1 MRAEANVSRG
11 ATRTATARA
20 RGARL
25 SSGAIVRHAVLI
37 FFCVIA
43 VTPVIWVFSM
53 SLKSIPEAYSTPLTF
68 FPVHPT
74 IDAYSYAFS
83 NIPSLPRYFLNS
95 VIVTTGGMVGVMI
108 ASCLAGFALVWLQ
121 FPGRKVILAIMA
133 ASLFF
138 PTQITSLIGI
148 YQVSADLNL
157 LDSLLG
163 LILPYIAINLV
174 VSTFIMTGVFR
185 AIPKELLEAARTD
198 GCTVLRTLVQILLP
212 LCVNGLIVVAMLN
225 FIAMWGEFL
234 LAYTLTSTSSA
245 RTLTVAM
252 AQATAGTGVWEWPR
266 IAAVYTVMIIPPI
279 ILFVASQKWFMKG
292 ITEGALRQ

>member
-1 MRAEANVSRG
+1 MQVEANISRQ
-11 ATRTATARA
+11 ATRAATARHGE
-20 RGARL
+20 RI
-25 SSGAIVRHAVLI
+25 AIGTVVRHAILI
-37 FFCVIA
+37 LFCLIA
-43 VTPVIWVFSM
+43 VTPVVWVFFM
-53 SLKSIPEAYSTPLTF
+53 SLKSIPEAYATPMTF
-68 FPVHPT
+68 FPAHLT
-74 IDAYSYAFS
+74 FDAYSYAFA

-95 VIVTTGGMVGVMI
+95 VIVTTGGLIGVMVV
-108 ASCLAGFALVWLQ
+108 SSLAGFALVWLE
-121 FPGRKVILAIMA
+121 FSGRKVVLAIMV

-157 LDSLLG
+157 LDSLIG

-212 LCVNGLIVVAMLN
+212 LCINGLIVVAMLN

-266 IAAVYTVMIIPPI
+266 IAAVYTVMIVPPI
-279 ILFVASQKWFMKG
+279 ILFVAAQKWFMKG

>member
-1 MRAEANVSRG
+1 MQVEANVAPG
-11 ATRTATARA
+11 ATRAVAARG

-25 SSGAIVRHAVLI
+25 SAGAVFRHATLI
-37 FFCVIA
+37 IFCVIA

-74 IDAYSYAFS
+74 FAAYSYAFN

-95 VIVTTGGMVGVMI
+95 VIVTAGGMIGVMI

-212 LCVNGLIVVAMLN
+212 LCINGLIVVAMLN

-234 LAYTLTSTSSA
+234 LAYTLTSTSAA

>member
-1 MRAEANVSRG
+1 MQAEANVTRA
-11 ATRTATARA
+11 ATRAVAAR
-20 RGARL
+20 RGARVDMGTIL
-25 SSGAIVRHAVLI
+25 RHAILVL
-37 FFCVIA
+37 FCAIA
-43 VTPVIWVFSM
+43 VGPLIWVFLM
-53 SLKSIPEAYSTPLTF
+53 SFKSIPEAYASPMTF
-68 FPVHPT
+68 FPAHPT
-74 IDAYSYAFS
+74 LDAYSYAFA

-95 VIVTTGGMVGVMI
+95 VIVTTGGLIGVMVV
-108 ASCLAGFALVWLQ
+108 SSLAGFALVWLT
-121 FPGRKVILAIMA
+121 FSGRKVILAVMA

-157 LDSLLG
+157 LDSLIG

-185 AIPKELLEAARTD
+185 AIPKELLEAAQAD
-198 GCTVLRTLVQILLP
+198 GCSVLRTLVQILLP
-212 LCVNGLIVVAMLN
+212 LCANGLIVVGMLN

-234 LAYTLTSTSSA
+234 LAYTLTSTSAA

-266 IAAVYTVMIIPPI
+266 IAAVYTVMIVPPI
-279 ILFVASQKWFMKG
+279 VLFVASQKWFMKG

>member
-1 MRAEANVSRG
+1 MQVEANVTRRASR
-11 ATRTATARA
+11 ANVAR

-25 SSGAIVRHAVLI
+25 DGGTALRHAVLI
-37 FFCVIA
+37 FFCIVA
-43 VTPVIWVFSM
+43 VAPIIWVFFM
-53 SLKSIPEAYSTPLTF
+53 SLKSVAEAYATPLTF
-68 FPVHPT
+68 FPIRPT
-74 IDAYSYAFS
+74 FDAYGYAFA

-95 VIVTTGGMVGVMI
+95 VVVTTGGMIGVMI
-108 ASCLAGFALVWLQ
+108 ASSLAGFALVWLN
-121 FPGRKVILAIMA
+121 FAGRKVILAFMA

-157 LDSLLG
+157 LDSLIG

-174 VSTFIMTGVFR
+174 VSTFVMTGVFR
-185 AIPKELLEAARTD
+185 AVPKELLEAARAD
-198 GCTVLRTLVQILLP
+198 GASLLRTFAQIVLP
-212 LCVNGLIVVAMLN
+212 LCGNGLIVVGMLN

-234 LAYTLTSTSSA
+234 LAYTLTSTTAA
-245 RTLTVAM
+245 RTLTVGM

-279 ILFVASQKWFMKG
+279 VLFVTLQKWFMKG

>member
-1 MRAEANVSRG
+1 MQVEANVSRG
-11 ATRTATARA
+11 ATRAMAARG

-25 SSGAIVRHAVLI
+25 SGGAIFRHATLI
-37 FFCVIA
+37 LFCVIA
-43 VTPVIWVFSM
+43 VAPVIWVFSM
-53 SLKSIPEAYSTPLTF
+53 SLKSIPEAYSTPMTF
-68 FPVHPT
+68 FPAHPT
-74 IDAYSYAFS
+74 FDAYGYAFS

-95 VIVTTGGMVGVMI
+95 VIVTAGGMIGVMI

-121 FPGRKVILAIMA
+121 FPGRKVIIAIMA

-148 YQVSADLNL
+148 YQISADLNL

-212 LCVNGLIVVAMLN
+212 LCINGLIVVAMLN

-279 ILFVASQKWFMKG
+279 ILFVAAQKWFMKG

>member
-1 MRAEANVSRG
+1 MR
-11 ATRTATARA
+11 RA
-20 RGARL
+20 SGSAIPLRST
-25 SSGAIVRHAVLI
+25 SS
-37 FFCVIA
+37 
-43 VTPVIWVFSM
+43 
-53 SLKSIPEAYSTPLTF
+53 SILTLRQ
-68 FPVHPT
+68 
-74 IDAYSYAFS
+74 A
-83 NIPSLPRYFLNS
+83 
-95 VIVTTGGMVGVMI
+95 
-108 ASCLAGFALVWLQ
+108 
-121 FPGRKVILAIMA
+121 
-133 ASLFF
+133 
-138 PTQITSLIGI
+138 PTQWPQYTCPPDFLRG
-148 YQVSADLNL
+148 Y
-157 LDSLLG
+157 LLG

-212 LCVNGLIVVAMLN
+212 LCINGLIVVAMLN

-279 ILFVASQKWFMKG
+279 ILFVAAQKWFMKG